1 MKDLPAKRRAA
12 LKAFIDSY
20 GKRKRNW
27 VAIKAGVAESA
38 LRAFLAGKT
47 AYLEEPTYDRLAFW
61 SGWTVPELKGEE
73 PAPSS
78 DDIVSRKSGT
88 EREQGNDLLT
98 VIVQDDSRGAKN
110 GSGNHQEGDMV
121 YQLRLDLVDRIWE
134 LPAERLEGLKKHIE
148 AIEGAMAQLPR
159 PHQRGKTGL

>member
-88 EREQGNDLLT
+88 ERERGNDFLNGAGKTHNQT
-98 VIVQDDSRGAKN
+98 V
-110 GSGNHQEGDMV
+110 GSLESEGEVPDRLFMEILDKIEALPPGHLHR
-121 YQLRLDLVDRIWE
+121 LRLLIDR
-134 LPAERLEGLKKHIE
+134 LDGTGPA
-148 AIEGAMAQLPR
+148 QSDPR
-159 PHQRGKTGL
+159 KAGVAE